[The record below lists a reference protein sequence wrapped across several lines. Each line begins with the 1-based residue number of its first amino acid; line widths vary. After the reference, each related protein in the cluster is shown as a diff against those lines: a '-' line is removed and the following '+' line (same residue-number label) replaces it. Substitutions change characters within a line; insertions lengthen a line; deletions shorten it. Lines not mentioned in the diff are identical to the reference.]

1 MPQLATRALGTVEI
15 NPAEN
20 IQFPDGLFGFSDVRE
35 FALLGER
42 PDSPFKWLQS
52 TARPDLAF
60 IVIEPHLFLKEAY
73 RPVLMRSD
81 LEQLKVEKVEDC
93 TIYLIVTIPR
103 DHPEKMTANL
113 PHTGQYRRTHR
124 PPGDFGRRCA
134 RGSSIHHGST
144 GRLTCSFWREG

>member
-113 PHTGQYRRTHR
+113 QGPILVNTDERIGRQVIS
-124 PPGDFGRRCA
+124 GDDAHVVRV
-134 RGSSIHHGST
+134 SIMDQ
-144 GRLTCSFWREG
+144 LEG